1 VAEAQESFG
10 CRGLRVQLKW
20 PVPVAALRYFSPA
33 GDFAG
38 RLRASGLALPG
49 TGQARQEPGRGL
61 ILAWSSPTET
71 VCLAPAEHSLTDLAR
86 SLAGAADGCLVD
98 LTGAFALVQ
107 LSGERIA
114 DLVCRLGGSAS
125 LPRVGEARRSRLAD
139 VPVRALCV
147 QEGEVSLLVERG
159 FGEHLLGW
167 IRATVLDLS

>member
-1 VAEAQESFG
+1 MADAYEPFW
-10 CRGLRVQLKW
+10 CRGLRVQPKW

-38 RLRASGLALPG
+38 RLRATGRALPA
-49 TGQARQEPGRGL
+49 TGQAREERGL
-61 ILAWSSPTET
+61 ILAWRSPTET
-71 VCLAPAEHSLTDLAR
+71 VCLAPELQSLTDLG
-86 SLAGAADGCLVD
+86 LNLGGAADGCLVD
-98 LTGAFALVQ
+98 LTGAFAVVH

-125 LPRVGEARRSRLAD
+125 LPPPGEARRSRMAD
-139 VPVRALCV
+139 VPVLALCV

-167 IRATVLDLS
+167 IRATLLDFS

>member
-1 VAEAQESFG
+1 MAEAHESLE

-49 TGQARQEPGRGL
+49 TGQAREEHGL
-61 ILAWSSPTET
+61 ILAWRSPTDT
-71 VCLAPAEHSLTDLAR
+71 LCLAPAAHSLTDLAR
-86 SLAGAADGCLVD
+86 TLAGAADGCLVD
-98 LTGAFALVQ
+98 LTGALALVQ
-107 LSGERIA
+107 LAGERIA

-125 LPRVGEARRSRLAD
+125 LPRPGEARRSRLAD
-139 VPVRALCV
+139 VPVLALCV

>member
-20 PVPVAALRYFSPA
+20 PVPVAALRCFSPA
-33 GDFAG
+33 GEFAG

-49 TGQARQEPGRGL
+49 TGQAREERGL
-61 ILAWSSPTET
+61 ILAWRSPTDT
-71 VCLAPAEHSLTDLAR
+71 LCLAPAADSLTDLAR
-86 SLAGAADGCLVD
+86 ALAGAADGCLVD
-98 LTGAFALVQ
+98 LSGALALVQ

-125 LPRVGEARRSRLAD
+125 LPRPGEARRSRLAD
-139 VPVRALCV
+139 VPVLALCL
-147 QEGEVSLLVERG
+147 QEGEVWLLVERG

-167 IRATVLDLS
+167 VRATVLDFP

>member
-1 VAEAQESFG
+1 MAEAHDSLG

-38 RLRASGLALPG
+38 RLRATGLALPA

-61 ILAWSSPTET
+61 ILGWRSPTET
-71 VCLAPAEHSLTDLAR
+71 VCLAPAAQPLTDLAR
-86 SLAGAADGCLVD
+86 ILAGAADGCLVD

-107 LSGERIA
+107 LADERIA

-125 LPRVGEARRSRLAD
+125 LPLPGEARRSRMAD
-139 VPVRALCV
+139 VPVLALGV

-167 IRATVLDLS
+167 IRATVLDFP